1 MGLEGTELAPDPP
14 QVALGRPHPI
24 HEPAHLGQQ
33 RPLLPRRL
41 FGIPRRLGEP
51 LPLDHG
57 RDPLIQLVAI
67 ISKLMKKRDQLG
79 LGHQVQARHGPK
91 LSSMGRTK
99 SLLTMF
105 LSASS
110 LSEEVARC

>member
-1 MGLEGTELAPDPP
+1 MPGWIS
-14 QVALGRPHPI
+14 RPAT
-24 HEPAHLGQQ
+24 HEPAHVGQQ
-33 RPLLPRRL
+33 RPLQTRRG
-41 FGIPRRLGEP
+41 GITRILDEP

-57 RDPLIQLVAI
+57 RDPLIKLVAI
-67 ISKLMKKRDQLG
+67 SSKLMKKRDQLG

-99 SLLTMF
+99 SLLTRF